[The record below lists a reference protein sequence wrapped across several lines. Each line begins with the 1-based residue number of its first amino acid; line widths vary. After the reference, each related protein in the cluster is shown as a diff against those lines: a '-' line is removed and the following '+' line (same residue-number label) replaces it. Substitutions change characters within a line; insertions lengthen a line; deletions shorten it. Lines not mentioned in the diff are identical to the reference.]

1 MDCIVL
7 HVTYTCKPGM
17 AGPFVLAVKEAG
29 LQKAIRGEEGCLQ
42 YDYHLSCEGEDRV
55 VLLERWA
62 DEEALRRHSAQPH
75 MQRLAAL
82 KPRYVLDTRVERFS

>member
-7 HVTYTCKPGM
+7 HVTYLCRPGM
-17 AGPFVLAVKEAG
+17 ADAFIRAVKEAG
-29 LQKAIRGEEGCLQ
+29 IQSAIRGEEGCLQ
-42 YDYHLSCEGEDRV
+42 YDYHLSREGEDRV
-55 VLLERWA
+55 VLLERWRS
-62 DEEALRRHSAQPH
+62 EEALRRHSAQPH

>member
-1 MDCIVL
+1 MI
-7 HVTYTCKPGM
+7 Y
-17 AGPFVLAVKEAG
+17 VLATSE
-29 LQKAIRGEEGCLQ
+29 LQEGCREKFLEILKANVPLVRAEEGCLQ

-62 DEEALRRHSAQPH
+62 DEEALRRHGAQPH
-75 MQRLAAL
+75 MQKLSAL

>member
-1 MDCIVL
+1 MDGIIL
-7 HVTYTCKPGM
+7 HVTYTCKPAM

-42 YDYHLSCEGEDRV
+42 YDYHLSCEGEDQV
-55 VLLERWA
+55 VLIERWQS
-62 DEEALRRHSAQPH
+62 EEALRRHGAQPH

-82 KPRYVLDTRVERFS
+82 KEPYVLDTRVERFP